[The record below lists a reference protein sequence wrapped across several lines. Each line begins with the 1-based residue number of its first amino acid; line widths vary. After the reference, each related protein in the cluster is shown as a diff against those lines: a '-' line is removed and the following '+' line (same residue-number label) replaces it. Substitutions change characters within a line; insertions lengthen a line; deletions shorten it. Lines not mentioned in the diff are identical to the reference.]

1 MTKKE
6 IVKLWHET
14 QVGHYK
20 KCREKQLEF
29 SDVMWKLYKEL
40 TDLLI
45 ISDEQENT
53 KTD

>member
-14 QVGHYK
+14 QIGNIH

-29 SDVMWKLYKEL
+29 SEIMWELYN
-40 TDLLI
+40 
-45 ISDEQENT
+45 EQEDT

>member
-1 MTKKE
+1 MTNRG

-29 SDVMWKLYKEL
+29 SDMMWKLYEKIE
-40 TDLLI
+40 
-45 ISDEQENT
+45 DEPEQQCMGDNVI
-53 KTD
+53 

>member
-6 IVKLWHET
+6 IVELWHET

-29 SDVMWKLYKEL
+29 SDMMWKLYEKIE
-40 TDLLI
+40 
-45 ISDEQENT
+45 DEPEQQCMGDNVI
-53 KTD
+53 

>member
-6 IVKLWHET
+6 LVKLWHET

-20 KCREKQLEF
+20 KCREKQTEF
-29 SDVMWKLYKEL
+29 S

-45 ISDEQENT
+45 ISDEQKDN
-53 KTD
+53 

>member
-20 KCREKQLEF
+20 KCREKQIEF
-29 SDVMWKLYKEL
+29 SDIMWKLYEE
-40 TDLLI
+40 I
-45 ISDEQENT
+45 EDEPKQQCMGDEVI
-53 KTD
+53 

>member
-20 KCREKQLEF
+20 KCREKQTEF
-29 SDVMWKLYKEL
+29 SDIMWKLHEG
-40 TDLLI
+40 I
-45 ISDEQENT
+45 NEDEHKDT
-53 KTD
+53 